1 MLGEHDKEKE
11 ILPDYS
17 KLVLNESQAKSH
29 MMGK

>member
-11 ILPDYS
+11 SLPNYN

-29 MMGK
+29 TMGK